1 MVGKRLL
8 LFPTIP
14 KRVPRF
20 FVSFQNL
27 LFLPSLLYLG
37 QDAFSN
43 QLFSFLRFG
52 ALSFT
57 EESFCQVFLF
67 LCEVGMVNQ
76 TVSNIGKVIEISQ

>member
-27 LFLPSLLYLG
+27 LFLPSLLYHG
-37 QDAFSN
+37 QGAFSN
-43 QLFSFLRFG
+43 QLFSFLRFIN
-52 ALSFT
+52 FI

-67 LCEVGMVNQ
+67 LCEVGMVKP